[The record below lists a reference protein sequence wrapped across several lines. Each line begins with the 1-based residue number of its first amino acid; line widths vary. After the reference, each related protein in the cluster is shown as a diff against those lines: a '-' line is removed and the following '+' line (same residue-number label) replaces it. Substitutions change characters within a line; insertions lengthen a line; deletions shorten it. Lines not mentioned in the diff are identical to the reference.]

1 MNFSFPTLY
10 KEIESRYIDDDEVS
24 EVVHIL
30 TENVYREELLK
41 LFNKEK
47 YDESMDEMVESLY
60 NQIKTNEN
68 ISKLVEIIQEK
79 YENEMM
85 AFTFLFSYDYFY
97 LFLPILKN
105 IMEDL
110 PVDIQPLLNVFFI
123 NK

>member
-1 MNFSFPTLY
+1 MNFSFPSLY

-24 EVVHIL
+24 EVLHIL

-47 YDESMDEMVESLY
+47 YDESMDEMVETLY

-68 ISKLVEIIQEK
+68 ISRLLEIIKEK
-79 YENEMM
+79 YEDEMM
-85 AFTFLFSYDYFY
+85 AFTLLFSYDYFY

-110 PVDIQPLLNVFFI
+110 PVDIQPLANVFFI

>member
-1 MNFSFPTLY
+1 MNFSFPSLY

-47 YDESMDEMVESLY
+47 YDETMDDMVETLY

-68 ISKLVEIIQEK
+68 ISQLVEMLKDRYQDER
-79 YENEMM
+79 M
-85 AFTFLFSYDYFY
+85 AFTVLFSYDYFY
-97 LFLPILKN
+97 LFLPILKS
-105 IMEDL
+105 IVEET
-110 PVDIQPLLNVFFI
+110 PVDIQRLIFFI

>member
-1 MNFSFPTLY
+1 MNFSFPSLY
-10 KEIESRYIDDDEVS
+10 KEIETRYMDDDEVAD
-24 EVVHIL
+24 VLHIL

-68 ISKLVEIIQEK
+68 ISKLVKVLKDK
-79 YENEMM
+79 YEDEMM
-85 AFTFLFSYDYFY
+85 AFTLLFSYDYFY
-97 LFLPILKN
+97 LFFPILKN
-105 IMEDL
+105 VMEDL

>member
-1 MNFSFPTLY
+1 
-10 KEIESRYIDDDEVS
+10 
-24 EVVHIL
+24 
-30 TENVYREELLK
+30 
-41 LFNKEK
+41 
-47 YDESMDEMVESLY
+47 MDEMVESLY

>member
-1 MNFSFPTLY
+1 MNFSFPSLY

-47 YDESMDEMVESLY
+47 YDETMDDMVETLY
-60 NQIKTNEN
+60 NQIKTNES
-68 ISKLVEIIQEK
+68 ISQIVDMIKDSYQDEI
-79 YENEMM
+79 M
-85 AFTFLFSYDYFY
+85 AFTVLFSYDYFY
-97 LFLPILKN
+97 LFLPILKS
-105 IMEDL
+105 IIEET
-110 PVDIQPLLNVFFI
+110 PVDIKPLIYFI

>member
-1 MNFSFPTLY
+1 MNFSFPSLY

-47 YDESMDEMVESLY
+47 YDETMDDMVETLY

-68 ISKLVEIIQEK
+68 ISKLVEMLKDNYQD
-79 YENEMM
+79 EMM
-85 AFTFLFSYDYFY
+85 AFTVLFSYDYFY
-97 LFLPILKN
+97 LFLPVLKSIL
-105 IMEDL
+105 EDT
-110 PVDIQPLLNVFFI
+110 PVDIQPLFFFI

>member
-1 MNFSFPTLY
+1 MNFSFPSLY
-10 KEIESRYIDDDEVS
+10 KEIERRYIDDDEVS

-47 YDESMDEMVESLY
+47 YDETMDDMVETLY

-68 ISKLVEIIQEK
+68 ISKLVEMLKDNYQD
-79 YENEMM
+79 EMM
-85 AFTFLFSYDYFY
+85 AFTVLFSYDYFY
-97 LFLPILKN
+97 LFLPILKS
-105 IMEDL
+105 ILEDT
-110 PVDIQPLLNVFFI
+110 PVDIQPLIFFI

>member
-1 MNFSFPTLY
+1 MNFSFPSLY
-10 KEIESRYIDDDEVS
+10 KVIESRYINDDEVS

-47 YDESMDEMVESLY
+47 YDETMDEMVEVLY

-68 ISKLVEIIQEK
+68 ISKIIELLKDK
-79 YENEMM
+79 YEDEMM
-85 AFTFLFSYDYFY
+85 AFTVLFSYDYFY

-105 IMEDL
+105 IMEDS
-110 PVDIQPLLNVFFI
+110 PVDVEPLIFFI
-123 NK
+123 NR

>member
-1 MNFSFPTLY
+1 MNFSFPSLY
-10 KEIESRYIDDDEVS
+10 KEIEGRYIDDDEVS

-47 YDESMDEMVESLY
+47 YDETMDEMVESLY
-60 NQIKTNEN
+60 NRIKTNEN
-68 ISKLVEIIQEK
+68 ISRLVQILQER
-79 YENEMM
+79 YEDEMM
-85 AFTFLFSYDYFY
+85 AFTLLFSYDYFY

-110 PVDIQPLLNVFFI
+110 PVDIQPLVNVFFI